1 MTFNEPHSFVQE
13 YDVGLYIAGPHK
25 IQGIG
30 AGFIPGVLNVGIINE
45 VVQVL
50 SDEDE
55 AIETAK
61 LLAIKERLPV
71 GISSGASA
79 VAAIKIAKRQSQ
91 EGAVR
96 DATNFASAGIISG
109 SAAYPSGDN
118 CLGNAALVS

>member
-79 VAAIKIAKRQSQ
+79 VAAIKIAKRYYFWFS
-91 EGAVR
+91 
-96 DATNFASAGIISG
+96 SISIRG
-109 SAAYPSGDN
+109 
-118 CLGNAALVS
+118 

>member
-61 LLAIKERLPV
+61 LLAIKERLPYLLQV

-79 VAAIKIAKRQSQ
+79 VAAIKIAKSRYYFWFS
-91 EGAVR
+91 
-96 DATNFASAGIISG
+96 SISIRG
-109 SAAYPSGDN
+109 
-118 CLGNAALVS
+118 